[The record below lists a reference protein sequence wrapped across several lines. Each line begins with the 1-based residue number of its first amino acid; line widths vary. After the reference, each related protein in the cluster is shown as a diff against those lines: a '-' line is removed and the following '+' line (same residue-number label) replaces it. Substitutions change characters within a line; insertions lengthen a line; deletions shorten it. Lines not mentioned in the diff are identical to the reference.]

1 MIWNINPEN
10 CGDSYIVEEISIDE
24 EFTDVYSCNGEE
36 HKNHLLNKDQL
47 HRYGEHRQVWWKFY
61 ESS

>member
-1 MIWNINPEN
+1 MVLVR
-10 CGDSYIVEEISIDE
+10 VEDISIDE

-47 HRYGEHRQVWWKFY
+47 HQYGEHRQVWWKFD